1 MKINVLAYDVFIW
14 TNQIR
19 VNGESARASFD
30 WLQEEGPALPSRLQ
44 NSVSERI
51 VPKLQAQIKERRSC
65 TYRIIFG
72 KCLLYIHKSFRKLT
86 QFVFF
91 THTDWFYAV
100 NPFCSSLNCCFRLQ
114 ITVHRLAVL
123 LTVFWRKKPAKS
135 VSAEKWK
142 AEEYRSHLFC
152 VSMKLQFHNTWI
164 TLAKKVKC
172 CKSFFLALESRF
184 APLQIVSCAC
194 KFNLRLQSY
203 VHLHNSYPSHANL
216 LANNLPSYHSH
227 RVFCVL
233 RFVISNVDAR
243 QAHTLHTSAPLY
255 GSGLWQGFVSSS
267 R

>member
-1 MKINVLAYDVFIW
+1 MKINVLGYDVFIW

-44 NSVSERI
+44 KSVSERI
-51 VPKLQAQIKERRSC
+51 VPKLQAQRKERRSC
-65 TYRIIFG
+65 TYWIILG
-72 KCLLYIHKSFRKLT
+72 NVCSTYTSHLDNW
-86 QFVFF
+86 QFFFF

-114 ITVHRLAVL
+114 ITDHRLAVL
-123 LTVFWRKKPAKS
+123 LTVFWRKKRAKS
-135 VSAEKWK
+135 VSAEKWT
-142 AEEYRSHLFC
+142 AEEYRSYLFR

-216 LANNLPSYHSH
+216 LGINLPSYPYYECILISECY
-227 RVFCVL
+227 RVRGPRNL
-233 RFVISNVDAR
+233 AAENTI
-243 QAHTLHTSAPLY
+243 LY
-255 GSGLWQGFVSSS
+255 FN
-267 R
+267 